1 MDAIAVGLLLSISV
15 SVTAQLQKIIE
26 LHETHLKA
34 TERIERHLERY
45 ELHKAMFSQPT
56 SLSSPLPSSST
67 PSTPST
73 PSVTNTQKRVFS
85 TFTRHARRLL
95 L

>member
-1 MDAIAVGLLLSISV
+1 MDAIAVGLLFSISV

-34 TERIERHLERY
+34 TERIERHLERH
-45 ELHKAMFSQPT
+45 ELHKAMFPQPT
-56 SLSSPLPSSST
+56 SLSSPLPSS
-67 PSTPST
+67 STPST

>member
-1 MDAIAVGLLLSISV
+1 MDAIAVGLLFSISV
-15 SVTAQLQKIIE
+15 SLTTQLHKIIE

-34 TERIERHLERY
+34 TERIERHFERH
-45 ELHKAMFSQPT
+45 ELHKAMFPQPT
-56 SLSSPLPSSST
+56 SLSCPLPSS
-67 PSTPST
+67 PST
-73 PSVTNTQKRVFS
+73 PSVTNTQKRMFS